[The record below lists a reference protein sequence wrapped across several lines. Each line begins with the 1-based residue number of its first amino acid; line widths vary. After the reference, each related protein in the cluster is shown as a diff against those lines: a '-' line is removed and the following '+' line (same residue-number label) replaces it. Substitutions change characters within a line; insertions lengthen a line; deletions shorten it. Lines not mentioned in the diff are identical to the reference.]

1 MTSRDVLTSRWQWWI
16 MDVGMTTRGQD
27 RSGMVYEILV
37 RGCLGDDI
45 GDELGC
51 SRLEQRDGRTL
62 IVIDIIDQ
70 SHLHGVI
77 ERLRDLNIEIESVNR
92 A

>member
-1 MTSRDVLTSRWQWWI
+1 MG
-16 MDVGMTTRGQD
+16 VGMATRGQE

-37 RGCLGDDI
+37 RGRLGDDI

-51 SRLEQRDGRTL
+51 TRVEERDGRTL
-62 IVIDIIDQ
+62 LVIEIIDQ

-77 ERLRDLNIEIESVNR
+77 ERLRDLNVEIESVNPG
-92 A
+92 AT

>member
-1 MTSRDVLTSRWQWWI
+1 M
-16 MDVGMTTRGQD
+16 MGVGMPTRGHE

-37 RGCLGDDI
+37 RGGLGDDI

-51 SRLEQRDGRTL
+51 IRVEERAGQTL
-62 IVIDIIDQ
+62 LVIEIIDQ

-77 ERLRDLNIEIESVNR
+77 ERLRDLNVAIESVNP